1 MNHFAVQHK
10 LIQYCKSTTIQQKLF
25 KKKEKLNETQDWET
39 EKKNKR
45 QRTMQ
50 KCLTCKE
57 SKNRSEE
64 ISTRDNAE
72 EFSKADKSYQT
83 TGSS

>member
-1 MNHFAVQHK
+1 
-10 LIQYCKSTTIQQKLF
+10 
-25 KKKEKLNETQDWET
+25 
-39 EKKNKR
+39 
-45 QRTMQ
+45 MQ

-64 ISTRDNAE
+64 TSTRDNAE
-72 EFSKADKSYQT
+72 EFSKTDKSYQT